1 MASVKGAVP
10 LFYIPMFEDIRLYV
24 LALPDTEEC
33 TPFGEDILVYKLK
46 GHIFL
51 LARISGY
58 PTPLSLKCDPE
69 EAIELRAR
77 YDTIIPG
84 YHLNKRHWITLLE
97 PDRLP
102 QELVRGLIYK
112 SYQLVQS
119 KLPKRLRE

>member
-1 MASVKGAVP
+1 MASVNGAIP
-10 LFYIPMFEDIRLYV
+10 LFCIPMFEDIRLYV

-58 PTPLSLKCDPE
+58 PIPLSLKCDPE